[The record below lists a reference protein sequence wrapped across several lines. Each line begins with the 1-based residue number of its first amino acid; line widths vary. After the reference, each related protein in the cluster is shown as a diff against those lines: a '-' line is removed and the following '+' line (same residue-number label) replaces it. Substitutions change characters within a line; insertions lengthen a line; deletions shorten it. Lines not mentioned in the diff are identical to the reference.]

1 MFKQF
6 AHLNVHLA
14 LTIRSVRHVLAQFK
28 PIHLG
33 YYQAV
38 LVLRLV
44 ISMPILTTLNVR
56 PACHN
61 AIIVQI
67 IFLAFLVLATQLG
80 TIVVQ
85 PLNVAALQA
94 HSAIYHSN
102 STV

>member
-1 MFKQF
+1 
-6 AHLNVHLA
+6 VHPA
-14 LTIRSVRHVLAQFK
+14 LTIRSVRHVLVQFK
-28 PIHLG
+28 PILLD

-38 LVLRLV
+38 LVQRLV
-44 ISMPILTTLNVR
+44 ILMPILATLNAR

-67 IFLAFLVLATQLG
+67 TALAFLVLATQLG

-94 HSAIYHSN
+94 HSAIFRSYW
-102 STV
+102 TA

>member
-1 MFKQF
+1 M
-6 AHLNVHLA
+6 HLA
-14 LTIRSVRHVLAQFK
+14 LTIHSVRHVLAQFK

-38 LVLRLV
+38 LVQRLV
-44 ISMPILTTLNVR
+44 ISMPILTTLNAR

-67 IFLAFLVLATQLG
+67 TALAFLVLATQLG
-80 TIVVQ
+80 TIVAQ
-85 PLNVAALQA
+85 LLNVAALQA

-102 STV
+102 LTA